1 MPLLWRVFAG
11 NAAVLLAATLVLVLT
26 PATVSFPVALEELLV
41 LSGGLALMLAIDV
54 ALLRRALRPLGA
66 LAAFARRV
74 DPLAPGQRARLAA
87 ADPEVR
93 DVAAAVD
100 EMLDRLEAERRESA
114 RRALAAQEN
123 ERVRIARELHD
134 EVGQALTAVMW
145 MVDGPARDAVRG
157 ALEDVRAIARRLRPE
172 ALDDLGLLAA
182 LAALTTAIQQSSGVR
197 ITRTLDRDAAAALGP
212 DEELVVYRVVQEALT
227 NVVRHAGARH
237 ASRDAG
243 ADRAR
248 AVTLEVADDGR
259 GFDAARAADGAGLR
273 GMRER
278 ALLIGAQLDVIAG
291 RAGHHGPAGDRADDR
306 PPAS

>member
-11 NAAVLLAATLVLVLT
+11 NAAVLLAATLILVLT

-41 LSGGLALMLAIDV
+41 LAAGLAVMLALDV
-54 ALLRRALRPLGA
+54 ALLRRALRPLRV

-74 DPLAPGQRARLAA
+74 DPLAPGQRARLTS

-100 EMLDRLEAERRESA
+100 EMLDRLEAERRDSA
-114 RRALAAQEN
+114 RRALAAQER

-145 MVDGPARDAVRG
+145 TLDGPARETVHA

-182 LAALTTAIQQSSGVR
+182 LAALTTAIGQSSGLR
-197 ITRTLDRDAAAALGP
+197 IARTLDREAAAALGP
-212 DEELVVYRVVQEALT
+212 EEELVVYRVVQEALT

-237 ASRDAG
+237 AFVKLARTSEG
-243 ADRAR
+243 A
-248 AVTLEVADDGR
+248 AVTLEISDDGH
-259 GFDAARAADGAGLR
+259 GFDPARTGDGAGLR

-278 ALLIGAQLDVIAG
+278 ALLTGAQLDIA
-291 RAGHHGPAGDRADDR
+291 AAPAGTTVRLVIE
-306 PPAS
+306 P

>member
-41 LSGGLALMLAIDV
+41 LSGGLALMLAVDV
-54 ALLRRALRPLGA
+54 ALLRRALRPLA
-66 LAAFARRV
+66 TLAAFARRV
-74 DPLAPGQRARLAA
+74 DPLAPGQRARLGA

-93 DVAAAVD
+93 DVAAAVN

-114 RRALAAQEN
+114 RRALAAQED

-145 MVDGPARDAVRG
+145 MVDGPAREAVRT
-157 ALEDVRAIARRLRPE
+157 ALEDVRAIARGLRPE

-182 LAALTTAIQQSSGVR
+182 LAALTTAIQQHSGLR
-197 ITRTLDRDAAAALGP
+197 ITRALDRDAAAAL
-212 DEELVVYRVVQEALT
+212 DLDAELVVYRIVQEALT
-227 NVVRHAGARH
+227 NIVRHAGARH
-237 ASRDAG
+237 AS
-243 ADRAR
+243 
-248 AVTLEVADDGR
+248 VTLARTERGIRLEIADDGR
-259 GFDAARAADGAGLR
+259 GIDAAGDADGAGLR

-278 ALLIGAQLDVIAG
+278 AVLIGAQFDVA
-291 RAGHHGPAGDRADDR
+291 PADPGTTVTLVIE
-306 PPAS
+306 P